1 MSTDGHDHSDQK
13 NSEESESPPLE
24 KKDSFG
30 VPVEKSPWLVY
41 ALLQIPIVI
50 IMVVI
55 LYFAYQ
61 SFKEGQ

>member
-1 MSTDGHDHSDQK
+1 MSESNVKT
-13 NSEESESPPLE
+13 EESNPSP
-24 KKDSFG
+24 KVTKTDSFD

-55 LYFAYQ
+55 LYFMYQ
-61 SFKEGQ
+61 ASKNV